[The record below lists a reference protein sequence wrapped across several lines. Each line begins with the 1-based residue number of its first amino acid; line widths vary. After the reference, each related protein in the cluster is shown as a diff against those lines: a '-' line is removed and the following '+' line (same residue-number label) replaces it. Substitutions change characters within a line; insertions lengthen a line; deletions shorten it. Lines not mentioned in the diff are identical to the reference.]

1 MSDLNGSIYIN
12 LYALFIL
19 IYTFSPKVLQEIS
32 NNILNGYSI
41 DSWLCSFVRKDF
53 PVLKENYIHISCQ
66 GNSICVVKS
75 EKEHFVRFR
84 GLFQERL
91 QHSLAVSIREL
102 V

>member
-53 PVLKENYIHISCQ
+53 PFLKENYTHISRQ

-84 GLFQERL
+84 ELFQERL